1 MAFTRRDFVDRAF
14 KGSVLAL
21 SFEIGGATL
30 LLSPKEA
37 RAQNV
42 PLRNLD
48 SEQARRLE
56 LLAETILP
64 GATEAG
70 VVHFVDH
77 QLGEDPN
84 NALLLAKYFN
94 VRPPY
99 SNFYGAGLNVAD
111 GMAQESMNK
120 SLEELSDS
128 ELHQL
133 VRAMS
138 APDAIVNGFPAIC
151 YQDNA
156 NNDVSYVRATD
167 STGSAWGTPVAFGP
181 FTQDFQSAAEDLV
194 SSGGGFRIQSIDEL
208 AELIVILARQDPV

>member
-21 SFEIGGATL
+21 SFELGGASL
-30 LLSPKEA
+30 LLTPQQA
-37 RAQNV
+37 RAQDV

-48 SEQARRLE
+48 AAQARRLE

-64 GATEAG
+64 GATDAG
-70 VVHFVDH
+70 IAHFVDH

-128 ELHQL
+128 ERQQL

-138 APDAIVNGFPAIC
+138 APTAIVDGFPAILFYIC
-151 YQDNA
+151 LRSDCV
-156 NNDVSYVRATD
+156 DVVY
-167 STGSAWGTPVAFGP
+167 GTPEG
-181 FTQDFQSAAEDLV
+181 FQKLNMPYMEH
-194 SSGGGFRIQSIDEL
+194 
-208 AELIVILARQDPV
+208 ILPPESWNG